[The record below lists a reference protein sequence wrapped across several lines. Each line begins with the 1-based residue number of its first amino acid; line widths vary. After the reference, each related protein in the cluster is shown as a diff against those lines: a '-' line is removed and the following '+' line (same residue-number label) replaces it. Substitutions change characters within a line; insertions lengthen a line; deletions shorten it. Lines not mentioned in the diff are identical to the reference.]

1 MIKNIL
7 KHRHLKPFNVAI
19 TTLFYVLILIIIK
32 FFVHKFKLEFL
43 QINTLTGSAI
53 AGGTFIC
60 SFLLSGLIADY
71 KEAEKMPT
79 EIRSSLENIL
89 EEAVLFKK
97 NKIGYDLNKIR
108 KTLLNVIQN
117 FFKGVSH
124 ENNHDDLS
132 LCIKSIDSLSDDFH
146 QMENHGMLPNYLVRL
161 KSEQGNLRKNVLRV
175 FHIQKT
181 QFLPS
186 AYILAESIV
195 SLLVFLLLFIKTEGS
210 PESMILFGFIS
221 YMFIY
226 ITRLIRTIEQPFQE
240 GDSSLDDV
248 SLFLL
253 HDFEEKL
260 KLQNFKDK

>member
-1 MIKNIL
+1 M
-7 KHRHLKPFNVAI
+7 
-19 TTLFYVLILIIIK
+19 
-32 FFVHKFKLEFL
+32 
-43 QINTLTGSAI
+43 INTLTGSAI

-71 KEAEKMPT
+71 KEAERMPT
-79 EIRSSLENIL
+79 EIRSSLENII
-89 EEAVLFKK
+89 EEAKLFK
-97 NKIGYDLNKIR
+97 R
-108 KTLLNVIQN
+108 KFPSYNFEETRNSTSIIIQR
-117 FFKGVSH
+117 FFSGISH
-124 ENNHDDLS
+124 EHNHDNLKP
-132 LCIKSIDSLSDDFH
+132 CIESIDNLSSSFYA
-146 QMENHGMLPNYLVRL
+146 MEKMGMLPNYLVRL
-161 KSEQGNLRKNVLRV
+161 KTEQGNLRKCILRI

-195 SLLVFLLLFIKTEGS
+195 VLLVFLLLFIKTEGS

-253 HDFEEKL
+253 HDFEDKL
-260 KLQNFKDK
+260 KNA

>member
-1 MIKNIL
+1 MFNKIL

-19 TTLFYVLILIIIK
+19 TTLLYVLILLVVK
-32 FFVHKFKLEFL
+32 FFIHRFKLEFL
-43 QINTLTGSAI
+43 LINTLTGSAI

-89 EEAVLFKK
+89 EEAIMFKK
-97 NKIGYDLNKIR
+97 TKVDFELNKI
-108 KTLLNVIQN
+108 KKSINLVIQN
-117 FFKGVSH
+117 FYSGVSH
-124 ENNHDDLS
+124 ENNHMNLESCLKSIDDLS
-132 LCIKSIDSLSDDFH
+132 VNFLE
-146 QMENHGMLPNYLVRL
+146 MEKLGILPNYLVRL
-161 KSEQGNLRKNVLRV
+161 KTEQGYIRKCILRIY
-175 FHIQKT
+175 HIQRT

-195 SLLVFLLLFIKTEGS
+195 FLIVFLLLFIKTEGS
-210 PESMILFGFIS
+210 PESMILFGYIS

-253 HDFEEKL
+253 HDFEKKL
-260 KLQNFKDK
+260 TSK